1 MNDVSHEDHIY
12 LAAYPLDVN
21 RLHAGTRRILKTF
34 MAAGLHIDASS
45 GYEVRR
51 AIKAGVPAERISL
64 STQELPEGAE
74 LAEVRNDV
82 SQKDLVSYASQ
93 K

>member
-1 MNDVSHEDHIY
+1 VEPWREQRLERGRRYVHHAT
-12 LAAYPLDVN
+12 AA
-21 RLHAGTRRILKTF
+21 ATRRATTTQ
-34 MAAGLHIDASS
+34 HTTHNTQ
-45 GYEVRR
+45 VRR

-82 SQKDLVSYASQ
+82 SQKDLVSYALRSNGSNCGS

>member
-1 MNDVSHEDHIY
+1 MEREQRLERGRRY
-12 LAAYPLDVN
+12 AYATPPPPRRAAPRDN
-21 RLHAGTRRILKTF
+21 NTTPHTNTQ
-34 MAAGLHIDASS
+34 
-45 GYEVRR
+45 VRR

-82 SQKDLVSYASQ
+82 SQKDLVSYALRSNGSNCGS